1 MRRAL
6 EVSGASPEQVAYV
19 NAHATSTPLGDAAE
33 QMALRTVFGHHAS
46 HPGLN
51 DAPAAP
57 RASEFESESASAR
70 ASALPA
76 RAGLAVS
83 STKGAT
89 GHLLG
94 AAGAVETVRVGQG
107 LARAWVIPSL
117 SRTLASSN

>member
-6 EVSGASPEQVAYV
+6 EVSGASPQQVAYV

-33 QMALRTVFGHHAS
+33 QMALRTVFGLHAF
-46 HPGLN
+46 HPHPQPN
-51 DAPAAP
+51 DDDPAAAP
-57 RASEFESESASAR
+57 RGSEFESAASDSAS
-70 ASALPA
+70 PA

-94 AAGAVETVRVGQG
+94 AAGAVETVRLGWAWG
-107 LARAWVIPSL
+107 LGL
-117 SRTLASSN
+117 GLGLGK